1 MDFNEQNI
9 SILTGSACPPMPLLK
24 SITIHVDS
32 IFNSSTSKHDIIMIS
47 AIIKNVWIFFF
58 VEHRRIF
65 LSMRTQRM
73 IRFLVVIL
81 YYFSTV
87 PSSL

>member
-47 AIIKNVWIFFF
+47 AIIKNVWIFFLF
-58 VEHRRIF
+58 N
-65 LSMRTQRM
+65 
-73 IRFLVVIL
+73 VVG
-81 YYFSTV
+81 YFYQWE
-87 PSSL
+87 PKEWFDF

>member
-58 VEHRRIF
+58 LLNIVG
-65 LSMRTQRM
+65 
-73 IRFLVVIL
+73 
-81 YYFSTV
+81 YFYQWE
-87 PSSL
+87 PKEWFDF

>member
-58 VEHRRIF
+58 LF
-65 LSMRTQRM
+65 N
-73 IRFLVVIL
+73 VVG
-81 YYFSTV
+81 YFHQWE
-87 PSSL
+87 PKEWFDF

>member
-58 VEHRRIF
+58 VQRRRIF

>member
-65 LSMRTQRM
+65 PSMRIQRM

>member
-58 VEHRRIF
+58 
-65 LSMRTQRM
+65 L
-73 IRFLVVIL
+73 LNVVG
-81 YYFSTV
+81 YFHQWESKEWFDF
-87 PSSL
+87 

>member
-47 AIIKNVWIFFF
+47 AIIKNVWIYFF
-58 VEHRRIF
+58 VQCRRIF

-81 YYFSTV
+81 YCFFN
-87 PSSL
+87 SSF